1 MEQEC
6 YSAALFAD
14 AEEFMDSLDSLLA
27 EVEVRRCITVNIARA
42 VLGSRPALAAQGDV
56 DLTYFAFALLQVK
69 NVNAVPPLPR

>member
-1 MEQEC
+1 
-6 YSAALFAD
+6 
-14 AEEFMDSLDSLLA
+14 MDSLDSLLA

-42 VLGSRPALAAQGDV
+42 ALGSRPALAAQGDV